1 MFVSKFA
8 ALFVLG
14 ILSFSPLAG
23 VSLSSQEGT
32 SADTKEPR
40 IALGNALPRLG
51 KTCDCF
57 FTLEEAW
64 RNGES
69 TNAMEAADV
78 PERILGQSPQQAM
91 DVITVMVPNFTYA
104 VDRVDSRIIHIKDK
118 RLAAIER
125 YGLDQTI
132 GPFEFQGEVYALI
145 EAIARLGVPIAPRRQ
160 FGIGEPVDNHS
171 QIRVKGGSMQ
181 VRAALSN
188 FIPLE
193 QKAKSRILWIARTG
207 LDNRP
212 VTTQVY
218 FVW

>member
-1 MFVSKFA
+1 MVVWKFA

-14 ILSFSPLAG
+14 ILSFPSLGSVSP
-23 VSLSSQEGT
+23 VCQEGT

-40 IALGNALPRLG
+40 IALANALPRLG
-51 KTCDCF
+51 QACGCF
-57 FTLEEAW
+57 FTIEEAW
-64 RNGES
+64 RSGES
-69 TNAMEAADV
+69 TRSIETADV
-78 PERILGQSPQQAM
+78 PERILHQSPQQAM
-91 DVITVMVPNFTYA
+91 DLMTAMVPNFTY
-104 VDRVDSRIIHIKDK
+104 VLDKVDSRIIHIKDK
-118 RLAAIER
+118 RLAEIQN

-132 GPFEFQGEVYALI
+132 GPFEFQGDLFGLI
-145 EAIARLGVPIAPRRQ
+145 DAIAKLGVPITPTRQ
-160 FGIGEPVDNHS
+160 FGTHELADNAS

-193 QKAKSRILWIARTG
+193 QKRSKVLWIARTG
-207 LDNRP
+207 LDNKP